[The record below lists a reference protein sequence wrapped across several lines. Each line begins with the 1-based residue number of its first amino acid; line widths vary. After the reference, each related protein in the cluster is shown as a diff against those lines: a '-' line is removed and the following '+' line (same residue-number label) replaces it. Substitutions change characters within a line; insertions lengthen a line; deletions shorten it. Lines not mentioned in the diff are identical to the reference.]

1 MAQYRIAWLP
11 GDGTG
16 VEMLEAADV
25 ASKTAGEFPHHFRSC
40 QSSSHSNNSMN
51 TTPDLKIGLERIRS
65 AASDVDG
72 FQQFI
77 QEGKHLC

>member
-1 MAQYRIAWLP
+1 MFLLWRHQVATMDRRSFGSIGSEGQHYLRFSIA
-11 GDGTG
+11 TG
-16 VEMLEAADV
+16 LD
-25 ASKTAGEFPHHFRSC
+25 
-40 QSSSHSNNSMN
+40 
-51 TTPDLKIGLERIRS
+51 DLKLALERIRV

>member
-1 MAQYRIAWLP
+1 
-11 GDGTG
+11 
-16 VEMLEAADV
+16 
-25 ASKTAGEFPHHFRSC
+25 
-40 QSSSHSNNSMN
+40 MN